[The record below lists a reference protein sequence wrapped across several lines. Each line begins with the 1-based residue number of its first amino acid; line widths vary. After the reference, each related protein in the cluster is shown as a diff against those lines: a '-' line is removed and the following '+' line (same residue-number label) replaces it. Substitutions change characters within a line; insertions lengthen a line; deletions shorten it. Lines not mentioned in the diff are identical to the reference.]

1 MSIIS
6 MKNRKP
12 NKMKSTY
19 SGVAIVSAIVLVVV
33 TACNPLNKMNKKH
46 GLVKYTLAP
55 TPLELHNDS
64 VTINV
69 SGRYPEKF
77 FNKKAVA
84 TVKPVMKDATTGT
97 VVKEFDSIKLI
108 GESAEGEGQKIS
120 WAGGS
125 FNVTKTVPY
134 TSSME
139 NVILE
144 VVVEGAY
151 KTKTKAFE
159 PVEIGKGTVTTPL
172 WVQSDEKAIL
182 GADNFTKTSP
192 RSVSAEIN
200 YAIQTSFVRPEELR
214 QEDMQA
220 VEAFIQK
227 GVEFEYTYKNVSIT
241 SYASPDG
248 ETSLNDN
255 LAGDRANSAAS
266 AIKAL
271 FSKKK
276 VEAGKEDA
284 LYTKSPKGEDWAGFK
299 TKVQASEI
307 ADKDQIIRI
316 VGMYNNDK
324 EREEAIKNLAAV
336 YTELAEKVLPP
347 LRRSVITI
355 SAEEEAKTNEELME
369 LVKSNPSELT
379 IEEILYTAT
388 LYNDLNEKLSVYKTA
403 AQVHAGD
410 WRGHNNVGY
419 ILVMQNK
426 ISEAKAEF
434 DKALNADNTSKV
446 VMNNLGVIARLM
458 GDKDKAMDYYEKAKG
473 AGKEVNYNI
482 GILNIMGAKYDDA
495 VSNMSGYNT
504 FNNGLAQLL
513 NGNTDGAL
521 NTVEASDDKATAAGY
536 YLKAIIGART
546 KNMDMM
552 KNNLKA
558 AVEKDSTLKAKAK
571 KDAEFLDYRTDSG
584 FTSIVE

>member
-1 MSIIS
+1 

-19 SGVAIVSAIVLVVV
+19 SSIAIVCAIVLVAA
-33 TACNPLNKMNKKH
+33 TGCNPLKKMNKKH
-46 GLVKYTLAP
+46 GLVKYTLSP
-55 TPLELHNDS
+55 DPLELHNDS
-64 VTINV
+64 VAINV

-77 FNKKAVA
+77 FHKKAVA
-84 TVKPVMKDATTGT
+84 TVKPVMKDATTGA
-97 VVKEFDSIKLI
+97 VVKEFDTIKLI

-125 FNVTKTVPY
+125 FNVSKTVPY
-134 TSSME
+134 TANME
-139 NVILE
+139 NVIIE
-144 VVVEGAY
+144 VQVEGAF
-151 KTKTKAFE
+151 KTKVQSFD

-172 WVQSDEKAIL
+172 WVQSDEKPIL
-182 GADNFTKTSP
+182 GADKFTKTSP
-192 RSVSAEIN
+192 RSVSAELN
-200 YAIQTSFVRPEELR
+200 YAIQSSVVRPAELK
-214 QEDMQA
+214 EDDMKA
-220 VEAFIQK
+220 VEAFITK
-227 GVEFEYTYKNVSIT
+227 GVEFEYTYKGVSIT

-248 ETSLNDN
+248 ESNLNEN
-255 LAGDRANSAAS
+255 LASDRANTAAS
-266 AIKAL
+266 ALKAM
-271 FSKKK
+271 FKKQK

-284 LYTKSPKGEDWAGFK
+284 LYSKAPKGEDWAGFK
-299 TKVQASEI
+299 SKVQASDI
-307 ADKDQIIRI
+307 ADKDQIVRI

-336 YTELAEKVLPP
+336 YTVLAEQILPP

-355 SAEEEAKTNEELME
+355 NAEEEAKSNDELKE

-388 LYNDLNEKLSVYKTA
+388 LYNDLNEKLAVYKA
-403 AQVHAGD
+403 AAEVHPGD

-419 ILVMQNK
+419 ILVLQNK
-426 ISEAKAEF
+426 ISEAKAQFEAAA
-434 DKALNADNTSKV
+434 KADNSAKV
-446 VMNNLGVIARLM
+446 VMNNLGVVTRLM
-458 GDKDKAMDYYEKAKG
+458 GDREKAMEYYEKAKG

-482 GILNIMGAKYDDA
+482 GILNIMSANYADA
-495 VSNMSGYNT
+495 VSNMSGMNT
-504 FNNGLAQLL
+504 FNSGLAQLL

-521 NTVEASDDKATAAGY
+521 NTVEASEDKATAAGY

-546 KNMDMM
+546 KNMDML

-558 AVEKDSTLKAKAK
+558 AIDKDSSLKAKAK
-571 KDAEFLDYRTDSG
+571 KDAEFMEYRTDSA